1 MYVYGGNIYVN
12 AEADGLDANGNI
24 NIYGGN
30 LEVWGASRN
39 ADGDF
44 VDLDGTMTISGGTFF
59 GGGNAGMIDPS
70 RWTNSQQAIYGRN
83 QISANNVVY
92 IVSGS
97 TTITSYTSPKNIAYL
112 YYTSPS
118 ATSSYQ
124 FSTTAPSNSGST
136 TDSTNNANDSTD
148 NADDENTD
156 VNTNSNTDANT
167 EDTDDSIEI
176 LPVDGHWYLKINL
189 LYLILTILAL

>member
-1 MYVYGGNIYVN
+1 MQECSSFHLYVYGGNIYVN

-44 VDLDGTMTISGGTFF
+44 ADLDGTMTISGGTFF

-92 IVSGS
+92 IV
-97 TTITSYTSPKNIAYL
+97 
-112 YYTSPS
+112 
-118 ATSSYQ
+118 
-124 FSTTAPSNSGST
+124 
-136 TDSTNNANDSTD
+136 ND
-148 NADDENTD
+148 NEN
-156 VNTNSNTDANT
+156 
-167 EDTDDSIEI
+167 
-176 LPVDGHWYLKINL
+176 
-189 LYLILTILAL
+189 